1 VYRACAEG
9 RLVMEGAMNSAEQTR
24 LEEEIRNL
32 LAEHNWNALREL
44 LQQLAVPEITDL
56 LRSMG
61 SADRAVLFRLLP
73 RALSTAVFAELESPD
88 QNALLQDLTDEE
100 TRQLLAAMAP
110 DDRTQLLEEL
120 PGRAI
125 QKLLN
130 LLTPADLREARHLLG
145 YPEESVGRLMTPK
158 YVAVRPEWTVARVLE
173 QIRTRGEA
181 SETLDVI
188 YVVDRDWK
196 LIDELD
202 VRRFLRAR
210 PEQTVAELMDH
221 TFVSLPA
228 IADREEAVQVM
239 QRYDLAVLP
248 VVDSDGVL
256 VGIVTVDDVLDVAQE
271 EATEDFQRLAGVAPV
286 EIDYAR
292 AGILLLWRKRIGWL
306 LILLVADFLSSNVI
320 AYYEEAIQ
328 AVVAL
333 AFFIPMLI
341 DSGGNTG
348 TQAATLIIRGLA
360 TGQLDNRDWLRVLGK
375 ELAVGLLLGVTLGA
389 VVYVRGFFWRGGP
402 QVGLVVGLTMVALVL
417 WANLIGALLP
427 MLLRKLRMDP
437 AVVSSPFITTAADVT
452 GLLIYFNIAKW
463 VLGI

>member
-1 VYRACAEG
+1 MNVAE
-9 RLVMEGAMNSAEQTR
+9 REHLH
-24 LEEEIRNL
+24 EEVRYL
-32 LAEHNWNALREL
+32 LAQQSWNALRETLRQLAAPEIRDL
-44 LQQLAVPEITDL
+44 LQRL
-56 LRSMG
+56 G

-73 RALSTAVFAELESPD
+73 RPLSTEVFSELESPD

-100 TRQLLAAMAP
+100 TRQLLTAMAP

-130 LLTPADLREARHLLG
+130 LLTPADLQEARHLLG
-145 YPEESVGRLMTPK
+145 Y
-158 YVAVRPEWTVARVLE
+158 A
-173 QIRTRGEA
+173 
-181 SETLDVI
+181 
-188 YVVDRDWK
+188 
-196 LIDELD
+196 
-202 VRRFLRAR
+202 
-210 PEQTVAELMDH
+210 
-221 TFVSLPA
+221 
-228 IADREEAVQVM
+228 ADREEAVQVM

-271 EATEDFQRLAGVAPV
+271 EATEDFQRLAGVVPV

-292 AGILLLWRKRIGWL
+292 AGISLLWRKRIGWL

-320 AYYEEAIQ
+320 AFYEEAIES
-328 AVVAL
+328 VVAL

-360 TGQLDNRDWLRVLGK
+360 TGQLATRDWLRVLGK
-375 ELAVGLLLGVTLGA
+375 ELAVGLLLGVTLGL
-389 VVYVRGFFWRGGP
+389 VVYLRGYFWRGGP
-402 QVGLVVGLTMVALVL
+402 EVGLVIGLTMVALVV
-417 WANLIGALLP
+417 WANLIGTVLPLL
-427 MLLRKLRMDP
+427 LSRLRMDP

-463 VLGI
+463 VLEI